1 MNTEP
6 QNSRCC
12 RGLSEP
18 TPTAFLSE
26 DLIVEIISWLRVKP
40 LMKMK
45 CVSKSFNSLICDP
58 KFVKMHRKRSS
69 RNTLSYLV
77 SYKDDFKKVDEDTVV
92 WSMTNLHNNNNLPAE
107 DDYSFVPFSVGD
119 LLKTPSMIPSLDDPY
134 YCLIDK
140 DCRKVVGSCNGLV
153 CLLGS
158 SEHQTWF
165 RFWNPATRTISNK
178 LGFLCNVKYRYK
190 LTDWRFTFGYDN
202 STDTY
207 KVVALLLGNHPRKT
221 VVRVLNF
228 GDNIWRSIPS
238 FPAKPLQVAVSSQ
251 ISRGFNGVHLNG
263 TVNWLAFGR
272 GRSDLFVIVSLDLS
286 TETYKIFR
294 VPRFSHEELN
304 VIPRL
309 CVMMNNLYLYH
320 DVNKTDFVIWIMTKF
335 GDDKSW
341 TRNHLLSSHDVLGL
355 NIKYDLF
362 SCFNL
367 YLNRGTMLFLQ
378 DDKAILAHL
387 LTGTPLKSIFN
398 KKICW
403 LSMNNYVE
411 TLVSTR

>member
-6 QNSRCC
+6 RNSRCC

-69 RNTLSYLV
+69 RNTLSYL
-77 SYKDDFKKVDEDTVV
+77 
-92 WSMTNLHNNNNLPAE
+92 

-119 LLKTPSMIPSLDDPY
+119 DLVKNPSMIPSLDDPY

-221 VVRVLNF
+221 EVRVLNF

-263 TVNWLAFGR
+263 TINWLAFGR
-272 GRSDLFVIVSLDLS
+272 SRSDLFVIVSLDLS

-341 TRNHLLSSHDVLGL
+341 TRNHLLSSHDVIGL
-355 NIKYDLF
+355 KLRTASPDAA
-362 SCFNL
+362 
-367 YLNRGTMLFLQ
+367 
-378 DDKAILAHL
+378 AILR
-387 LTGTPLKSIFN
+387 
-398 KKICW
+398 
-403 LSMNNYVE
+403 M
-411 TLVSTR
+411 R

>member
-6 QNSRCC
+6 RNSRCC

-58 KFVKMHRKRSS
+58 KFVKMHHKRSS
-69 RNTLSYLV
+69 RNTLSYL
-77 SYKDDFKKVDEDTVV
+77 
-92 WSMTNLHNNNNLPAE
+92 

-207 KVVALLLGNHPRKT
+207 KVVALLLGNHPWKT